1 MTAWRALSGMLLALL
16 LSDPALASFQVPA
29 NNPGRYTPRDE
40 CVAVPDAPEFR
51 ASIAD
56 VVRRRDVTAFVA
68 LASDDVMLDY
78 GGGAG
83 RKELRER
90 LTGKDGPELWKELDA
105 LLALGCAYSEGQLVM
120 PWFFAQDLGDADPYS
135 TVVVLGDSVPMRSAP
150 NKASAIKRR
159 LNWQVVVIPADFQPE
174 KAFQYVRVIGRNGAG
189 YVASDMLRSQ
199 LGYRLIAERRG
210 DWWRVT
216 AFIAGD

>member
-1 MTAWRALSGMLLALL
+1 MVGLLAVLALL
-16 LSDPALASFQVPA
+16 TAGPALASFQVPP

-40 CVAVPDAPEFR
+40 CAAAPDAGAFR
-51 ASIAD
+51 TRVVDA
-56 VVRRRDVTAFVA
+56 VRRRDVQAFVA

-90 LTGKDGPELWKELDA
+90 LTGKDGPELWRELDA
-105 LLALGCAYSEGQLVM
+105 LLALGCAFSEGQLIM

-135 TVVVLGDSVPMRSAP
+135 TMLVLGDSVPMRGGPHKGAP
-150 NKASAIKRR
+150 IKRR

-174 KAFQYVRVIGRNGAG
+174 KQFQYARLIGRNGAG
-189 YVASDMLRSQ
+189 FVASDKLRSQ
-199 LGYRLIAERRG
+199 IGFRLIAERRDG
-210 DWWRVT
+210 AWRLT